1 MLKFAYS
8 PWEEES
14 SKLSKWRNAIMGIL
28 ALLLLTVSLG
38 SIFVNTQSYAQTVS
52 DRCNSVS
59 IYGDKITQGMD
70 EQGDFVN
77 KLKNS
82 GVNDV
87 KVNAQEGRK
96 IPDITNEINKD
107 KSNNNTSDCIII
119 DAGILN
125 AKDEDTNARKRAI
138 DDLIDTSSKN
148 AKNVFWVL
156 PSVSQNT
163 PSGLKTAPLQ
173 NQIRESAQGKNN
185 VYPVSIDQLSFQND
199 LFIPNGINMTGP
211 GYQQRSDAVIGGMN
225 NALNPANEDPS
236 DNNGDNNTPSGNTN
250 PGSQGGNT
258 QPSGSGNSGN
268 NMSLSPRGE
277 APPQDET
284 AGLDPQELKSQGSS
298 PAHFASVAKG
308 VTNSS
313 VAERYLVLGRW
324 DALTIP
330 ARGFSFSGEANKQTI
345 NSTITES
352 LMSLS
357 LMVSK
362 LSAVAIDFAFGFSFT
377 DVILRQVDNLF
388 AGVITG
394 FGDGK
399 APIIVYFSSIITF
412 TIIMSAL
419 TAFNTRSGASIQSR
433 ITGIFTAVVK
443 AIFAALLVYFMGV
456 QSSKNAQGSPPGEMK
471 EIVEVFQQGK
481 VDSVED
487 GHGGEVITTTD
498 SSDIGTLTE
507 GRRTIARPGTWH
519 ALSLGWIVSMVFY
532 IAQLLVAAI
541 LSLYTAIIKLPLD
554 SFQDNINPISEGGTM
569 PACDRYVDSMH
580 QTFMATQVYQGN
592 HAYGDVR
599 LALDKLIFNY
609 LYQPYSS
616 MYGGMTVASRNSWC
630 WALEINSGRP
640 VGEWLMLSRGAGLYN
655 DVARSGSLIIP
666 GGGKYNN
673 GRHNI
678 EHTNT
683 IEDVAGEDSP
693 NHIVQ
698 PNGEWVNGDYGVVQA
713 QIYMGIYGG
722 TAGREQARYYFAACR
737 FDPGKNGVLLHEWL
751 GVMPMYKGYGDA
763 ENVESKEKTRT
774 PEYGSE
780 NLLNDMDCRGSQI
793 IPIDTEQIGEYGFG
807 SVGKG
812 EVAAQR
818 WQYTLPDENIFS
830 GLAETV
836 VDGMASILPFGRG
849 GGDDEGD
856 NNEGDNATEGA
867 DTASNVD
874 EENGGSTGDAP
885 ESEDGHDHIN
895 EKWAYNPRGT
905 AKIFWDAVNGL
916 KGSAMALVGLF
927 ILALSALLLVDFA
940 IILIP
945 IMIIKAMA
953 ALIFILVPLS
963 IMFSAIGYAFRG
975 GRK

>member
-14 SKLSKWRNAIMGIL
+14 SKLSKWKNAISGFFV
-28 ALLLLTVSLG
+28 LLLLIISLG
-38 SIFVNTQSYAQTVS
+38 SIFINTQSHAQNIS
-52 DRCNSVS
+52 GRCNSVT

-77 KLKNS
+77 KLKNN
-82 GVNDV
+82 GVKDV

-96 IPDITNEINKD
+96 IPDVTNEINKD
-107 KSNNNTSDCIII
+107 KSSGNSSDCIILDI
-119 DAGILN
+119 GILN
-125 AKDEDTNARKRAI
+125 ARDDDTNARKKAI
-138 DDLIDTSSKN
+138 EDLINTSSN
-148 AKNVFWVL
+148 GTKNVFWVL
-156 PSVSQNT
+156 PSVSQNA
-163 PSGLKTAPLQ
+163 PGGLKTTPLQ
-173 NQIRESAQGKNN
+173 NQIREAIQGKDN

-225 NALNPANEDPS
+225 EALNPANEDPS
-236 DNNGDNNTPSGNTN
+236 EDTPQDNNPVG
-250 PGSQGGNT
+250 GS
-258 QPSGSGNSGN
+258 QPSGSGTTNTQPGNGN
-268 NMSLSPRGE
+268 NMSLNPRGE
-277 APPQDET
+277 APPQEET
-284 AGLDPQELKSQGSS
+284 DSLDPQALKTQGSS
-298 PAHFASVAKG
+298 PAHFAKVAKG
-308 VTNSS
+308 VTNTS

-330 ARGFSFSGEANKQTI
+330 ARGFSFSGEAVKQTF
-345 NSTITES
+345 NSNITES
-352 LMSLS
+352 LMSFS

-362 LSAVAIDFAFGFSFT
+362 LSAATIDFAFGFSFT
-377 DVILRQVDNLF
+377 DVILRQIDNLF
-388 AGVITG
+388 AGVVTG
-394 FGDGK
+394 FGDSK

-419 TAFNTRSGASIQSR
+419 TAFNTRSGASMQAR
-433 ITGIFTAVVK
+433 ITGIFSSVIK

-456 QSSKNAQGSPPGEMK
+456 QSSKNAQGQPPK
-471 EIVEVFQQGK
+471 ADEIISVFQRGK
-481 VDSVED
+481 VDQVENSD
-487 GHGGEVITTTD
+487 GTSDIKAVE
-498 SSDIGTLTE
+498 SSDMGSLTE
-507 GRRTIARPGTWH
+507 GQRTISRPGTWH
-519 ALSLGWIVSMVFY
+519 ALSLGWVVSMIFY

-554 SFQDNINPISEGGTM
+554 SFQDSLNPISEGGVM

-580 QTFMATQVYQGN
+580 QTFMSTQVYQGN

-599 LALDKLIFNY
+599 LALDKLVFNY

-616 MYGGMTVASRNSWC
+616 MYGGMTIASRNSWC

-655 DVARSGSLIIP
+655 DVAGSGSLIIP

-678 EHTNT
+678 EQTNT
-683 IEDVAGEDSP
+683 IENVSGEDSP
-693 NHIVQ
+693 NRIVDG
-698 PNGEWVNGDYGVVQA
+698 NGEWVNNEFGVVQA

-722 TAGREQARYYFAACR
+722 QAGREQARYYFAACR

-763 ENVESKEKTRT
+763 EDVESKEKTKT

-793 IPIDTEQIGEYGFG
+793 IPSNTEKLGEYGFG
-807 SVGKG
+807 STGKG

-818 WQYTLPDENIFS
+818 WQYTLPDADIFS

-836 VDGMASILPFGRG
+836 VDGMASLNPFKRDK
-849 GGDDEGD
+849 GDDDSSSGEEVSED
-856 NNEGDNATEGA
+856 ANTSSDVDTEK
-867 DTASNVD
+867 
-874 EENGGSTGDAP
+874 GGSVGDAP

-927 ILALSALLLVDFA
+927 IVGLSLILLVDFA

-953 ALIFILVPLS
+953 ALIFLLVPLS